1 MDGPENNY
9 GYKLLPGWDPKAPD
23 ILAPGTRVKIRHFF
37 GHKGKVVEWRGPL
50 GVGGAQVYGVKYGPK
65 GRRGYIEVR
74 RDQLIV
80 LPPKAASGE
89 PAAAPTTPAP
99 SPDPRPG

>member
-23 ILAPGTRVKIRHFF
+23 ILAPGTRVQIRHFF
-37 GHKGKVVEWRGPL
+37 GHRGKVVEWRGPL
-50 GVGGAQVYGVKYGPK
+50 GPGGAQVYRVRYGPK
-65 GRRGYIEVR
+65 GRRGYIEVM

-80 LPPKAASGE
+80 LPPKPVS
-89 PAAAPTTPAP
+89 
-99 SPDPRPG
+99 